1 MSPAKQLITVGRLR
15 TPRRVLIVLVMRS
28 GIDASRLSPSVLS
41 FMKPETILRGAYSAS
56 HRAATSSIPG
66 QPCATISALSS
77 AHIAGV
83 NTVET
88 ATSRAPGASMND
100 CTSAISLLY
109 AASSCVIQYSNGLLL
124 IAAMFHVTSLST
136 SERGARDIR
145 RLTKPSSAIAAS
157 DSTTSRR
164 VRFGGLS
171 RDGSPRKAA
180 SSSSG
185 SDGVRNSR
193 SAFMSRARVR
203 MRREEER
210 SVVESA
216 PSGCPPRCATLHTSS
231 HSDRSQLD
239 RAEPQRRGAVNHR
252 ALAAMKLL
260 SRRSFGSV
268 AALLPLLAQR
278 PLLALE
284 EPTSAA
290 APAVD
295 GPPAITKK
303 ISLGIAIGT
312 GEPQFLTVGLY
323 GDAAPASTALFANL
337 CTASLP
343 GAPDLTYRNSQATRV
358 ERDKLIVLGRLSAGS
373 AQAVSRRLD
382 DTGYIRQELVDKAEQ
397 YTNGD
402 SNELRHDRAGL
413 LSLRKGGGSFEFVLS
428 PAANRALDA
437 DYIVAG
443 EVLNGLDVVAAMNA
457 VPTKTPNAVL
467 NAPYAAAAKVGGDV
481 RARVETVGKPLL
493 KISVRSCDVL

>member
-1 MSPAKQLITVGRLR
+1 MKSFQLAHHLAVVVMSPAKQLITVGRLR

-41 FMKPETILRGAYSAS
+41 FMKPETILRGAYSFS

-210 SVVESA
+210 SVGVPA
-216 PSGCPPRCATLHTSS
+216 AATTHFTAIDHTSIGLY
-231 HSDRSQLD
+231 RT
-239 RAEPQRRGAVNHR
+239 
-252 ALAAMKLL
+252 
-260 SRRSFGSV
+260 V
-268 AALLPLLAQR
+268 AAQ
-278 PLLALE
+278 
-284 EPTSAA
+284 
-290 APAVD
+290 
-295 GPPAITKK
+295 
-303 ISLGIAIGT
+303 
-312 GEPQFLTVGLY
+312 
-323 GDAAPASTALFANL
+323 
-337 CTASLP
+337 
-343 GAPDLTYRNSQATRV
+343 
-358 ERDKLIVLGRLSAGS
+358 
-373 AQAVSRRLD
+373 
-382 DTGYIRQELVDKAEQ
+382 
-397 YTNGD
+397 
-402 SNELRHDRAGL
+402 
-413 LSLRKGGGSFEFVLS
+413 
-428 PAANRALDA
+428 
-437 DYIVAG
+437 
-443 EVLNGLDVVAAMNA
+443 
-457 VPTKTPNAVL
+457 
-467 NAPYAAAAKVGGDV
+467 
-481 RARVETVGKPLL
+481 
-493 KISVRSCDVL
+493 

>member
-1 MSPAKQLITVGRLR
+1 MKSFQLAHHLAVVVMSPAKQLITVGRLR

-171 RDGSPRKAA
+171 RDASPRKAA

-203 MRREEER
+203 MYSVLER
-210 SVVESA
+210 VVGRLERGVSEVAWSA
-216 PSGCPPRCATLHTSS
+216 AWSAASGRATT
-231 HSDRSQLD
+231 
-239 RAEPQRRGAVNHR
+239 G
-252 ALAAMKLL
+252 
-260 SRRSFGSV
+260 
-268 AALLPLLAQR
+268 
-278 PLLALE
+278 
-284 EPTSAA
+284 TSASQHALHIFHSTLGLNA
-290 APAVD
+290 AP
-295 GPPAITKK
+295 
-303 ISLGIAIGT
+303 
-312 GEPQFLTVGLY
+312 
-323 GDAAPASTALFANL
+323 
-337 CTASLP
+337 
-343 GAPDLTYRNSQATRV
+343 R
-358 ERDKLIVLGRLSAGS
+358 GR
-373 AQAVSRRLD
+373 
-382 DTGYIRQELVDKAEQ
+382 
-397 YTNGD
+397 
-402 SNELRHDRAGL
+402 
-413 LSLRKGGGSFEFVLS
+413 
-428 PAANRALDA
+428 
-437 DYIVAG
+437 
-443 EVLNGLDVVAAMNA
+443 
-457 VPTKTPNAVL
+457 
-467 NAPYAAAAKVGGDV
+467 
-481 RARVETVGKPLL
+481 
-493 KISVRSCDVL
+493 